1 MFGLPLPEFSGVNY
15 GQDEEVMENYRI
27 EGTMKAL
34 AMKNRGPLKITPEG
48 TVDIAIL
55 NAYYHYGFY
64 VFTEVLDSEELE
76 DLEKD
81 VADILERAPVTK
93 GASLDRYGRP
103 ALGSNCKARTVTM
116 VKPLSDPLGGTN
128 AKKGRHPVKMSEPD
142 TPNGAPDYVMQIVVG
157 SLQFSEACLRL
168 YGHPKLLALAAV
180 INGHDFTPHNEGI
193 WIKHPHLGGSVA
205 WHQDGWTHW
214 ESPDLVAGTHGFNF
228 MPQLYGCDAANGL
241 WVVPCSH
248 HKRAD
253 IKAMFNEAG
262 SDRLPEAV
270 PLICGPGDVAIVDR
284 QVVHGSFANT
294 SPKVRVT
301 LGMGFHRL
309 KSVLGVKGGGVHN
322 PVRVYTAKQIK
333 HRSRLIMYGINARQ
347 QRFTEETPYE
357 YQPLANVGYDFRW
370 TPDLL
375 VSLKDYNL
383 DDLGI

>member
-27 EGTMKAL
+27 EGTIKAL
-34 AMKNRGPLKITPEG
+34 ALKNRGPLNITPG
-48 TVDIAIL
+48 ATVDIAIL
-55 NAYYHYGFY
+55 DAYYHYGFY
-64 VFTEVLDSEELE
+64 VFTEVLDSVELE

-93 GASLDRYGRP
+93 GASMDRYGRP

-142 TPNGAPDYVMQIVVG
+142 TPSGAPSYVMQIVVG

-180 INGHDFTPHNEGI
+180 INGLDFTPHNEGL

-253 IKAMFNEAG
+253 IKEMFNSAG

-294 SPKVRVT
+294 SPHPRVT
-301 LGMGFHRL
+301 VNFGFHKRA
-309 KSVLGVKGGGVHN
+309 SVLNVKTKKYTNQPIVYDPDFVH
-322 PVRVYTAKQIK
+322 K
-333 HRSRLIMYGINARQ
+333 RSRVIGYAINARH
-347 QRFTEETPYE
+347 QRFPEEAPYI
-357 YQPLANVGYDFRW
+357 YQPLKDDMNSYQWNASARA
-370 TPDLL
+370 
-375 VSLKDYNL
+375 SLRDYNTT
-383 DDLGI
+383 DIFI